1 MAKKKQK
8 ADSDSNNSDIIALRN
23 LLLDTAALEELENMT
38 ESSPNIFS
46 ILKVESTEI
55 RHSNFLAWLLSPSE
69 NHGLN
74 QLVIERLLKWYA
86 ETYATDDDAVSL
98 LLADGKDFRVHREWQ
113 GIDLLAVAHNQKIVL
128 AIENKVFSGEHGG
141 QLKRYYNAVMQ
152 HYPDYK
158 RYFLYLTLEG
168 DNPPYM
174 EDIWHPIGYES
185 IAAILEDAVRKAAL
199 SPEVILL
206 INHYINTI
214 RRLISMENPEIKELC
229 NKIYQ
234 KHKTALDLI
243 FRNVNMDERPELK
256 ALREW
261 VTEWKAETDKRIFTR
276 ESPKWYEFSTPRMNK
291 LLPPINGQIL

>member
-174 EDIWHPIGYES
+174 DDIWHSIGYES
-185 IAAILEDAVRKAAL
+185 LAAILEDAVRKAAL